1 MAAPPDRIRILC
13 VDDHTMIRKGLT
25 TVLEQEPDMEV
36 VAYAADGE
44 EAIAKYKKYRPD
56 VTLMDLQLP
65 GMSGFDAIRAIRE
78 KFPKAKIIV
87 LTMYRGE
94 ADVTRALNVGAAAYL
109 VKNAPASEL
118 IETIRVVNDGGQRP
132 LPATISRNPT
142 GEPPLT
148 PREEEV
154 VQLLAKGLRNKQIA
168 GMLNISEDTVQSHVK
183 SIFVKLGVHDRTE
196 ALVAAIRLG
205 IVHLD

>member
-1 MAAPPDRIRILC
+1 MTPTRIRILC

-25 TVLEQEPDMEV
+25 TVLEQESDMEV
-36 VAYAADGE
+36 VANAADAT
-44 EAIAKYKKYRPD
+44 EAIAKYRKHRPD
-56 VTLMDLQLP
+56 ITLMDLQLP
-65 GMSGFDAIRAIRE
+65 GMSGFDAIKAIRE
-78 KFPKAKIIV
+78 EDPKAKIIV

-94 ADVTRALNVGAAAYL
+94 ADVARARSTGAAAYL

-118 IETIRVVNDGGQRP
+118 VETIRVVHAGGEAP
-132 LPATISRNPT
+132 TPAVIDRNPT

-148 PREEEV
+148 AREEDV
-154 VQLLAKGLRNKQIA
+154 IQLLAKGLRNKQIA
-168 GMLNISEDTVQSHVK
+168 AALNISEDTVQSHVK

-196 ALVAAIRLG
+196 ALVAAVRLG